1 MTPEE
6 LGYYEKGE
14 TTYFALGTDQRF
26 GYCLYVPPSFSPER
40 ADAFELAAIIHGS
53 ARTPHVYRSL
63 FKGFAERYGCVV
75 LAPMFPSRIF
85 VEGEEANYKF
95 LRCHDIRF
103 DRLLLQMID
112 EVRSRYHLRADHVLM
127 HGFSG
132 GGHFAHRFFY
142 LHPER
147 LMGVSI
153 GAPGM
158 VTLLAP
164 ELDWHCGTRG
174 METVFGQRLD
184 VDAMRRVPVQM
195 VIGAEDTET
204 REIMIEPDEKLSMPG
219 VNDAGRTRL
228 ERLAAL
234 RESFETAGID
244 VRYDVVPGVGHHG
257 YDLLAPVKDF
267 FASTLAEYRPP
278 SVHTEAH
285 KQIS

>member
-1 MTPEE
+1 MAADE
-6 LGYYEKGE
+6 LDYYEKGE

-26 GYCLYVPPSFSPER
+26 GYCLYVPPSFSPEH
-40 ADAFELAAIIHGS
+40 ADAFELVTIVHGS
-53 ARTPHVYRSL
+53 ARTPHTYRSL
-63 FKGFAERYGCVV
+63 FKEFAERHDCVV

-85 VEGEEANYKF
+85 VEGEEVNYKF

-112 EVRSRYHLRADHVLM
+112 EVRSRYRLRADRVLM

-158 VTLLAP
+158 VTLLDPA
-164 ELDWHCGTRG
+164 LDWHCGTRG
-174 METVFGQRLD
+174 METVFGRRLD
-184 VDAMRRVPVQM
+184 LDAMRGIPVQM

-204 REIMIEPDEKLSMPG
+204 WEITIEPGDKLWMPG

-234 RESFETAGID
+234 RESFEAAGID
-244 VRYDVVPGVGHHG
+244 VRYDVVPGVAHHG
-257 YDLLAPVKDF
+257 YDLLSPVKDF
-267 FASTLAEYRPP
+267 FASTLAGHRLWSAHP
-278 SVHTEAH
+278 EAH